1 MSRRDNPSLQGGI
14 FVTTSGAEEK
24 ARIRNRRIYKIKK
37 WAPAYLLMLPGLL
50 YFLMNNYIPMTGI
63 IVAFKK
69 YRVDTGIYGSP
80 WNGLKNFAYLF
91 TTNDALTITRNTL
104 LFNLAFICVDMILG
118 IMFAIFITEIRNKYM
133 KKVYQS
139 AVLFP
144 FLISIIIVSYIVF
157 GFLSVDNGM
166 INKSILEPLGL
177 EGVAWYTEKKYW
189 PFILVFV
196 NTWKEVGYSCLIYIA
211 GITGIDDA
219 LYEAAKID
227 GAGKLRQIW
236 SITLP
241 CLLPTI
247 ITIVLLSIGRVFYA
261 NFGLFY
267 QVPMNSGSLFDVTNV
282 IDTYVYRSLMKIGN
296 IGMASAAGF
305 YQSVVGFVLV
315 LVSNLV
321 VRKASPDNA
330 LF

>member
-1 MSRRDNPSLQGGI
+1 M
-14 FVTTSGAEEK
+14 
-24 ARIRNRRIYKIKK
+24 
-37 WAPAYLLMLPGLL
+37 
-50 YFLMNNYIPMTGI
+50 
-63 IVAFKK
+63 
-69 YRVDTGIYGSP
+69 
-80 WNGLKNFAYLF
+80 
-91 TTNDALTITRNTL
+91 
-104 LFNLAFICVDMILG
+104 
-118 IMFAIFITEIRNKYM
+118 
-133 KKVYQS
+133 
-139 AVLFP
+139 LFP

-157 GFLSVDNGM
+157 GFLSADNGM
-166 INKSILEPLGL
+166 INKSILEPLGM
-177 EGVAWYTEKKYW
+177 ERISWYTETKYW

-196 NTWKEVGYSCLIYIA
+196 NSWKEVGYSCLVYIA

-219 LYEAAKID
+219 FYEAARID

-247 ITIVLLSIGRVFYA
+247 ITIVLLNIGRVFYS

-267 QVPMNSGSLFDVTNV
+267 QVPMNSGSLFDVTNT

-305 YQSVVGFVLV
+305 YQSVVGFCLV
-315 LVSNLV
+315 LISNTV
-321 VRKASPDNA
+321 VRKISPDNA

>member
-1 MSRRDNPSLQGGI
+1 MSTPQAAQSAAVSKAGKAGRSRSRRVYLL
-14 FVTTSGAEEK
+14 
-24 ARIRNRRIYKIKK
+24 KK
-37 WAPAYLLMLPGLL
+37 WAPAYLLMLPGLV
-50 YFLMNNYIPMTGI
+50 YFFINNYIPMTGI
-63 IVAFKK
+63 VVAFKK
-69 YRVDTGIYGSP
+69 YKVDTGIYGSP
-80 WNGLKNFAYLF
+80 WNGFKNFDYLF
-91 TTNDALTITRNTL
+91 ATNDAFTITRNTL
-104 LFNLAFICVDMILG
+104 CYNLGFIVVNMVLG
-118 IMFAIFITEIRNKYM
+118 VLFAIFITEIKNKYA

-157 GFLSVDNGM
+157 GFLSADNGM
-166 INKSILEPLGL
+166 INKSILEPLGM
-177 EGVAWYTEKKYW
+177 EGISWYTETKYW

-196 NTWKEVGYSCLIYIA
+196 NSWKEVGYSCLVYIA

-219 LYEAAKID
+219 FYEAARID

-247 ITIVLLSIGRVFYA
+247 ITIVLLNIGRVFYS

-267 QVPMNSGSLFDVTNV
+267 QVPMNSGSLFDVTNT

-305 YQSVVGFVLV
+305 YQSVVGFCLV
-315 LVSNLV
+315 LISNTV
-321 VRKASPDNA
+321 VRKISPDNA